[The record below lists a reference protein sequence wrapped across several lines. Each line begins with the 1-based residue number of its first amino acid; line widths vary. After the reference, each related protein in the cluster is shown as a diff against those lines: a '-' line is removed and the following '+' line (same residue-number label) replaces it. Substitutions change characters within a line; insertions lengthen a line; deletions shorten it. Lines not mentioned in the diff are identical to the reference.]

1 MGLRG
6 FEFWS
11 ERPDL
16 GSKRPDLRSEG
27 LVLGSERPEFGS
39 EGLEFRSERSDL
51 RSEWKTGE
59 YRPVWPC
66 GIIGHLPQCG

>member
-1 MGLRG
+1 M
-6 FEFWS
+6 
-11 ERPDL
+11 

-27 LVLGSERPEFGS
+27 LVLGSERPELWSERPEFGS

-59 YRPVWPC
+59 NRPVWPC

>member
-1 MGLRG
+1 M
-6 FEFWS
+6 
-11 ERPDL
+11 

-27 LVLGSERPEFGS
+27 LVLGSERPELWSERPEFGS

-51 RSEWKTGE
+51 RSEWKTRE